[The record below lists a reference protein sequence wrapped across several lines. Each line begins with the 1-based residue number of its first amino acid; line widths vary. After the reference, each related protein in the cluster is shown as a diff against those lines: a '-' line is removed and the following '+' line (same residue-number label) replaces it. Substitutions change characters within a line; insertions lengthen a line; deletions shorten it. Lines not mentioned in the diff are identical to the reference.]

1 MNAVPT
7 PGSSR
12 GFSTFFG
19 KPFKA
24 SQQSPRWKSAV
35 GLGVGAVTLGIALMS
50 RPELAPRRKAM
61 ADWMWESVQRN
72 YNVVS
77 PFASMSL
84 AANAQVQDVRPPL
97 PSPLI

>member
-19 KPFKA
+19 KPLKL
-24 SQQSPRWKSAV
+24 SQQSPRWKSTV
-35 GLGVGAVTLGIALMS
+35 GLGVGAVTLGLALMS

-61 ADWMWESVQRN
+61 ADWMWDSVQRS
-72 YNVVS
+72 YHIS

-84 AANAQVQDVRPPL
+84 AAKAQVQDVRRPL
-97 PSPLI
+97 

>member
-35 GLGVGAVTLGIALMS
+35 GLGVGAVTVGLALMS

-61 ADWMWESVQRN
+61 ADWMWESVHRN
-72 YNVVS
+72 YNVA

-97 PSPLI
+97 LI